1 MTPDERAARL
11 HLTDAAESL
20 RVASERLCDWLE
32 ATGQDV
38 AGNGHVASA
47 DEAAGS
53 FREAPTAPVSSSPPP
68 IPLGAVVGYH
78 EWTGDAWAHR
88 LVHAPNGE
96 ARCVSPDDDLHFALT
111 ALYHARREAEE
122 AVAAALAAHEETRD
136 WRTRLEWARDA
147 VQSIDSVLGDA
158 KLPNVAEHGGDLVV
172 HVRGVVETLRDAER
186 ERDEARRELAE
197 KEQQMADALA
207 PFGYEFMDPPDGG
220 DVPFG
225 VQIARMGSALV
236 EARREL
242 AAERT
247 PRTETPDVDTQR
259 FIVAEWLRGGGVPD
273 AKLTPSLWWCAQRG
287 GLTFAPPSANP
298 LGFVGGRAG
307 GDSTGTPWNAAGLGV
322 RAPNSEGATMPS
334 PAPAS
339 APRRWWVALAMDGT
353 PLAVMS
359 HVPTPEEWQPMWQ
372 RVVPVLE
379 ARVTREMVDRVEGI
393 VRTARGTNRT
403 SEHWAYEIVR
413 ALGLTVEE

>member
-1 MTPDERAARL
+1 MPNAERAAVAREV
-11 HLTDAAESL
+11 LTLNCERTEVLICALDEYAAACGEHVGSIAREHGRRGRSDTVALWGRRAVVVGDLLADL
-20 RVASERLCDWLE
+20 RTASELSDLAPE

-68 IPLGAVVGYH
+68 IPLGAVV
-78 EWTGDAWAHR
+78 EVEGDEDAPYRRVEGGWATHDGKG
-88 LVHAPNGE
+88 VTFF
-96 ARCVSPDDDLHFALT
+96 DDGWAVLIS
-111 ALYHARREAEE
+111 ALYHARREAGEHKR
-122 AVAAALAAHEETRD
+122 AADHWQEDAKRYAANAEW
-136 WRTRLEWARDA
+136 WRNRDA
-147 VQSIDSVLGDA
+147 Q
-158 KLPNVAEHGGDLVV
+158 
-172 HVRGVVETLRDAER
+172 TMR
-186 ERDEARRELAE
+186 ERDEARRALAE
-197 KEQQMADALA
+197 RKSASELVQLCVNCLHEHSDHAADGCDIGQCDCPQFYATH
-207 PFGYEFMDPPDGG
+207 GEY
-220 DVPFG
+220 
-225 VQIARMGSALV
+225 
-236 EARREL
+236 L
-242 AAERT
+242 AA
-247 PRTETPDVDTQR
+247 
-259 FIVAEWLRGGGVPD
+259 
-273 AKLTPSLWWCAQRG
+273 
-287 GLTFAPPSANP
+287 ANQ
-298 LGFVGGRAG
+298 A
-307 GDSTGTPWNAAGLGV
+307 NAAGLGQ
-322 RAPNSEGATMPS
+322 RDPNSEEGAAKSGAS

-353 PLAVMS
+353 PLAVLS